1 MSKSNGAT
9 SSGTISVPKRSIGL
23 VGVCLGY
30 LPGTPAKRA
39 VRDPPLRSLAA
50 MPEQATAE
58 QMRLKSYDGKSPRY
72 FEANRGQTDSQVRFL
87 SRGDQDIWF
96 FSTDQVVLSTVDGEG
111 RRANLSMELEGADSH
126 AQPVG
131 LEALPGRTNYFI
143 GNDATHWQT
152 GVPHYA
158 KLLHEDVYPGVD
170 LLYYWNAD
178 FRLEYD
184 FIVKPGADSS
194 VIQLRFDGADK
205 LTISESGD
213 LIAALGEMQ
222 IHHKR
227 PLIYQE
233 IDGDRRTVSG
243 TCRMEGLDRVGFQ
256 LAAYDSTRPLVIDPV
271 LEQSTLLGGSAFDRE
286 VSITPDEARNSYLT
300 AASRSADFPVT
311 MGVLDETH
319 DSAPDLTSTVIS
331 KLSPDGSTLLFAA
344 FLGGSLADVPRSHGH
359 RIALDKSGD
368 IYVVGHTISPDFPTT
383 AGALDETHNGEFDL
397 YFSILDP
404 TGSTL
409 LYSTFLGG
417 SARDQRPNLAL
428 DAIGD
433 VYIASMTRSPE
444 IPTTTSAFDTTHNGE
459 IDLYIAKLRPAGNG
473 ANDLL
478 YATFLGGKDDD
489 NAPSMTIDNAGVVQ
503 HRSQRR
509 RPGRR
514 LVRS

>member
-1 MSKSNGAT
+1 VS
-9 SSGTISVPKRSIGL
+9 KRSIGLVGVIGGIAL

-111 RRANLSMELEGADSH
+111 RRANLSMELEGADS
-126 AQPVG
+126 
-131 LEALPGRTNYFI
+131 
-143 GNDATHWQT
+143 
-152 GVPHYA
+152 
-158 KLLHEDVYPGVD
+158 
-170 LLYYWNAD
+170 
-178 FRLEYD
+178 
-184 FIVKPGADSS
+184 S

-205 LTISESGD
+205 LTISEPGD

-243 TCRMEGLDRVGFQ
+243 TYRMEGSDRVGFQ

-271 LEQSTLLGGSAFDRE
+271 LEQSTLLGGSALDRE
-286 VSITPDEARNSYLT
+286 VSITLDEARNIYLT

-331 KLSPDGSTLLFAA
+331 KLSPDGSTLLFAT

-368 IYVVGHTISPDFPTT
+368 IYVVGHTMSPDFPTT
-383 AGALDETHNGEFDL
+383 AEALDETHNGEFDL

-433 VYIASMTRSPE
+433 VYIAGMTRSPE

>member
-1 MSKSNGAT
+1 MLWFVK
-9 SSGTISVPKRSIGL
+9 PKRFSTNQEPGIGLVGVIGGIAL

-111 RRANLSMELEGADSH
+111 RRANLSMELEGADS
-126 AQPVG
+126 
-131 LEALPGRTNYFI
+131 
-143 GNDATHWQT
+143 
-152 GVPHYA
+152 
-158 KLLHEDVYPGVD
+158 
-170 LLYYWNAD
+170 
-178 FRLEYD
+178 
-184 FIVKPGADSS
+184 S

-205 LTISESGD
+205 LTISEPGD

-243 TCRMEGLDRVGFQ
+243 TYRMEGSDRVGFQ
-256 LAAYDSTRPLVIDPV
+256 LAAYYSTRPLVIDPV
-271 LEQSTLLGGSAFDRE
+271 LEQSTLLGGSALDRE
-286 VSITPDEARNSYLT
+286 VSITLDEARNIYLT

-368 IYVVGHTISPDFPTT
+368 IYVVGHTMSPDFPTT

-433 VYIASMTRSPE
+433 VYIAGMTRSPE

-509 RPGRR
+509 RDERRRPGRR

>member
-1 MSKSNGAT
+1 VSKSNGAT
-9 SSGTISVPKRSIGL
+9 SSGTISVSKRSIGLVGVIGGIAL

-111 RRANLSMELEGADSH
+111 RRANLSMELEGADS
-126 AQPVG
+126 
-131 LEALPGRTNYFI
+131 
-143 GNDATHWQT
+143 
-152 GVPHYA
+152 
-158 KLLHEDVYPGVD
+158 
-170 LLYYWNAD
+170 
-178 FRLEYD
+178 
-184 FIVKPGADSS
+184 S

-205 LTISESGD
+205 LTISEPGD

-243 TCRMEGLDRVGFQ
+243 TYRMEGSDRVGFQ

-271 LEQSTLLGGSAFDRE
+271 LEQSTLLGGSALDRE
-286 VSITPDEARNSYLT
+286 VSITLDEARNIYLT

-331 KLSPDGSTLLFAA
+331 KLSPDGSTLLFAT

-368 IYVVGHTISPDFPTT
+368 IYVVGHTMSPDFPTT
-383 AGALDETHNGEFDL
+383 AEALDETHNGEFDL

-433 VYIASMTRSPE
+433 VYIAGMTRSPE

>member
-9 SSGTISVPKRSIGL
+9 SSGTISVSKRSIGLVGVIGGIAL

-111 RRANLSMELEGADSH
+111 RRANLSMELEGADS
-126 AQPVG
+126 
-131 LEALPGRTNYFI
+131 
-143 GNDATHWQT
+143 
-152 GVPHYA
+152 
-158 KLLHEDVYPGVD
+158 
-170 LLYYWNAD
+170 
-178 FRLEYD
+178 
-184 FIVKPGADSS
+184 S

-205 LTISESGD
+205 LTISEPGD

-243 TCRMEGLDRVGFQ
+243 TYRMEGSDRVGFQ

-271 LEQSTLLGGSAFDRE
+271 LEQSTLLGGSALDRE
-286 VSITPDEARNSYLT
+286 VSITLDEARNIYLT

-331 KLSPDGSTLLFAA
+331 KLSPDGSTLLFAT

-368 IYVVGHTISPDFPTT
+368 IYVVGHTMSPDFPTT
-383 AGALDETHNGEFDL
+383 AEALDETHNGEFDL

-433 VYIASMTRSPE
+433 VYIAGMTRSPE